1 MTRFIRVWL
10 PVIICLGGIAAL
22 IIEPNI
28 NGLEGAAM
36 IVGAGLSVWLFNWLF
51 RVGVEGDKER
61 DQEDEARAFFDRHGV
76 WPDEVPPGVDLDA
89 PAPPQ
94 RPSDPHRRTP
104 RQT

>member
-1 MTRFIRVWL
+1 MTTFIRIWL

-51 RVGVEGDKER
+51 RVGVAGDRER
-61 DQEDEARAFFDRHGV
+61 DEEDAARAFFDRHGV
-76 WPDEVPPGVDLDA
+76 WPDEVPDGVDLDA
-89 PAPPQ
+89 EPPAPAPAR
-94 RPSDPHRRTP
+94 RPDPHRR
-104 RQT
+104 